1 MSLHRLSVLP
11 LSVPDPSEDLLGL
24 STAMQRVHR
33 QIHQVAPAATTVLLQ
48 GETGTGKE
56 LAARLVH
63 RLSPRAIGSFVVVN
77 CGALPDQLLESELFG
92 YERGAFTGAVQRH
105 RGKAELA
112 AGGTLFLDEVGELS
126 LAGQVKLLR
135 LLQERS
141 LERLG
146 GESVIPVDIRIV
158 AATHNDLAAAVAE
171 RRFREDLFYRLNV
184 FPITLPPLR
193 ERASDIPLLAQRFL
207 GKYAMPHR
215 PRILGFSPSALAA
228 LEQYRW
234 PGNVRQLQN
243 VVERAALVAEREWID
258 VADLALPASGPRTS
272 SIDGGTHL
280 REAAENL
287 ERHRIEGALREAAGS
302 KTRSARS
309 LGISERVMRYK
320 IQKYGID
327 CQVYRQQR
335 GSTAAP

>member
-1 MSLHRLSVLP
+1 MSLHHVPILP
-11 LSVPDPSEDLLGL
+11 CPVPEPAGELLGH
-24 STAMQRVHR
+24 SPAMQRVHR
-33 QIHQVAPAATTVLLQ
+33 QIEQVAASSASVLIL

-63 RLSPRAIGSFVVVN
+63 QQSHRASGPFVVVN

-92 YERGAFTGAVQRH
+92 FERGAFTGAVQRR

-112 AGGTLFLDEVGELS
+112 TGGTLFLDEVGELS

-146 GESVIPVDIRIV
+146 GEATIPVNIRIV
-158 AATHNDLAAAVAE
+158 AATHNDLAGAVAE
-171 RRFREDLFYRLNV
+171 KRFRDDLFYRLNV

-193 ERASDIPLLAQRFL
+193 ERASDIPLLAQHFL
-207 GKYAMPHR
+207 AKYRAPARQRIAGFAPEAFAAM
-215 PRILGFSPSALAA
+215 
-228 LEQYRW
+228 EQHPW

-243 VVERAALVAEREWID
+243 VVERAVLVAEHEWIEA
-258 VADLALPASGPRTS
+258 ADLGLTASGPQPLPMAS
-272 SIDGGTHL
+272 NL
-280 REAAENL
+280 RQAAENL
-287 ERHRIEGALREAAGS
+287 ERQRIEGALREAAGS

-327 CQVYRQQR
+327 CRVYRSLR
-335 GSTAAP
+335 LTSAR